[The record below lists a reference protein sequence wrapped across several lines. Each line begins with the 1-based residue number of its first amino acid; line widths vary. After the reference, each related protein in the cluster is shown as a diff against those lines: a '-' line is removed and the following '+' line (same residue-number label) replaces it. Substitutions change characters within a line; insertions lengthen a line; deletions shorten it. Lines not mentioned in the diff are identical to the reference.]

1 MKLPKITTKQQ
12 AILQLLYRYRFLNRI
27 QIQTLMHHKDYKT
40 INVWLK
46 DLREKEFVTW
56 IYSTDFMEKSKPAVY
71 YLGINGIRFL
81 KTTDE
86 YPLGELRK
94 RYRED
99 ERSESF
105 IVRSKLIADSCI
117 VLEAKSSE
125 KTRYAWHTQADY
137 ADPGSDYHFLAEAD
151 GIQPQLH
158 YTEQQKG
165 NIMHYLLE
173 VIDPALPQHR
183 LRKRLKNYVNYMAD
197 EDWEGDADEPL
208 IVRLVLP
215 TTYLLIYAKRAIRK
229 MLEDV
234 WDEDNVDIWLTTM
247 DKLKKHGLLSNVW
260 ETTKRKKSD
269 D

>member
-1 MKLPKITTKQQ
+1 MKLPNLTTKQQ
-12 AILQLLYRYRFLNRI
+12 EILQLLYQYRFLNRI

-46 DLREKEFVTW
+46 DLREKEFVIW
-56 IYSTDFMEKSKPAVY
+56 IYSTDFVEKSKPAVY

-81 KTTDE
+81 KTADK
-86 YPLGELRK
+86 YPTEELRK

-105 IVRSKLIADSCI
+105 ILRSKIIADSCI
-117 VLEAKSSE
+117 ELKAKDSE
-125 KTRYAWHTQADY
+125 KTRYARHTQADY
-137 ADPGSDYHFLAEAD
+137 ADPDSDYHFLVEAE
-151 GIQPQLH
+151 GIEPQLH
-158 YTEQQKG
+158 YAEQRKAS
-165 NIMHYLLE
+165 ITHYLLE

-197 EDWEGDADEPL
+197 EDWEGEADEPL

-234 WDEDNVDIWLTTM
+234 WEEDSVNIQITTVE
-247 DKLKKHGLLSNVW
+247 KLKQHGVLGNIW
-260 ETTKRKKSD
+260 ETTKRKPIS
-269 D
+269 